1 MEKIIPQL
9 FIYVSVFGIT
19 DNILKYFNVSTKNK
33 IILYILLLVITLK
46 YIK

>member
-1 MEKIIPQL
+1 MKKIIPQL

-19 DNILKYFNVSTKNK
+19 DNILKYLNVSTKMK
-33 IILYILLLVITLK
+33 IILYTLLLIITLK